1 MKARQVFVDYD
12 RRASSTEGRFSYC
25 PFCGRALTVEEIDH
39 RPRPAC
45 GGCGFVQYQNP
56 APTVSVLVV
65 AREQILL
72 GRRRSTIGGGRWA
85 LPSGYIEYDDDFL
98 TTGIQE
104 VKEETG
110 LDVEIESI
118 VTILSSF
125 YAPGCHFLSIFLL
138 ARVIGGELKA
148 ADDLEEVEWF
158 PLTGPLP
165 EMAFV
170 EDVHVIETYAA
181 TRAKGLAVDPRYA
194 CRRRDSRPCGGRD
207 RERDEQCV

>member
-1 MKARQVFVDYD
+1 
-12 RRASSTEGRFSYC
+12 
-25 PFCGRALTVEEIDH
+25 LTVKEIDH

-45 GGCGFVQYQNP
+45 GACGFVQFQNP

-65 AREQILL
+65 AGEGILL
-72 GRRRSTIGGGRWA
+72 GRRKSTIGGGRWA

-118 VTILSSF
+118 VTVLSSF
-125 YAPGCHFLSIFLL
+125 YAPGYHYVSIFLL
-138 ARVIGGELKA
+138 ARVVGGELRA
-148 ADDLEEVEWF
+148 CDDLEEATWY

-170 EDVHVIETYAA
+170 EDVSVIETYAA
-181 TRAKGLAVDPRYA
+181 TRERGLPVDPRYA
-194 CRRRDSRPCGGRD
+194 RRPRD
-207 RERDEQCV
+207 